1 MQAHRSGQLFP
12 ILMATWLTESS
23 ALADAPLPARD
34 ELRGSSPGGLAGV
47 AAHRPFLGQIV
58 VEGSVMPIR
67 PPRTALAPAAPVTSA
82 ADWAITARFSR
93 DRS

>member
-34 ELRGSSPGGLAGV
+34 ELRGSSPSGLAG
-47 AAHRPFLGQIV
+47 ADMN
-58 VEGSVMPIR
+58 VEADD
-67 PPRTALAPAAPVTSA
+67 PPALRRTVGY
-82 ADWAITARFSR
+82 WARSSQTAV
-93 DRS
+93 